1 MTPILPFINDTEK
14 NIQRLLDECRKA
26 NVYGIITFG
35 IGVTLR
41 DGDRQYFYRKLDEHC
56 PGMKER
62 YIQTYGNSYE
72 LPVPKEKEL
81 MKLVC
86 QECEKNGIAWQAEAL
101 FEYMHRFEDK
111 QAGEQLTLFDG

>member
-1 MTPILPFINDTEK
+1 MPFINDTEK
-14 NIQRLLDECRKA
+14 NIQGLLDECRKA

-41 DGDRQYFYRKLDEHC
+41 DGDRQYFYRKLDEHF

-62 YIQTYGNSYE
+62 YIQTYGNAYE
-72 LPVPKEKEL
+72 LPVPKEKER
-81 MKLVC
+81 MKLVR
-86 QECEKNGIAWQAEAL
+86 QECEKNGIEWRSEAL

-111 QAGEQLTLFDG
+111 QAGEQLSLFDR